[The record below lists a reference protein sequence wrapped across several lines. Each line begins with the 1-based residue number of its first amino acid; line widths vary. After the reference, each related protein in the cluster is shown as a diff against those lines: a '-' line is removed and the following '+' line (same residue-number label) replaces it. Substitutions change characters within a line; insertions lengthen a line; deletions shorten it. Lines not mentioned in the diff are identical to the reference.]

1 MCKYNGHFV
10 LFLYLLQCCICR
22 VELIYRGQCGYKQCP
37 QTREGALNVHLIPH
51 SHMDAGWVKTFDEYY
66 YGTRTQV
73 STANVQLIFHS
84 VLSELLHDKNRK
96 FTFAESAYFWRWW
109 KEQRPSMRNVF
120 RTLVQEGRI
129 EIAGG
134 SWVQNDEA
142 TADYEAIIDSYTW
155 GLRKINDTL
164 GPCAKPKAAW
174 QIDTYGHSRE
184 QASLLA
190 QMGYD
195 GLFISRVDYKEREA
209 MIDEDRLEFMWRGSD
224 LLGKMSD
231 IMTHTLFN
239 LYNPP
244 EGFCFDFLC
253 NDEPIMNDPESN
265 IYNADKRVSEFIAHI
280 EHQAKYY
287 DHDNIVVMMGGDFAY
302 QSAASWF
309 MNMDKLI
316 NHVHKHSANLSDIN
330 IFYSSP
336 SCYLKAIYLYGRRD
350 KTMHTEK
357 GDYFPYG
364 TDAQTYWSGYYT
376 SRPSL
381 KYLIKR
387 SHQFLQVF
395 KQLSVIT
402 RFDDSYELHL
412 LRHAVSLAHHH
423 DAITGTSQQ
432 HVANDFIRILTD
444 ALDASMKKVSVMLS
458 HLTPSWGGS
467 RRTKNQQQFV
477 VCHDLNVSQCIFSET
492 QDTLLL
498 LLYNPSSVKTY
509 HFVRLPATMLSYS
522 IKDANDDDVEYQL
535 LPLPPP
541 VINLPGRRSAA
552 LQELVFEAESVPALG
567 YASFYVTAV
576 HDAVKETAFTKNTNS
591 EENLDKVYCISN
603 EYIRVH
609 VNKDTGL
616 LETLQHQDGARVQ
629 VSQNFF
635 YYSQT
640 TAPVHS
646 GAYSFRPG
654 SLDAVPVSDKAS
666 IHTIRGPLVKEIRQ
680 RFSDWVSQ
688 VIRLYRGEEFVEL
701 EWVIGPVPLGTDL
714 GKEVVSRFSTNISSQ
729 EFFTDSNG
737 RQMMRRSCWNE
748 TNTAEKKQ
756 KYLPSCYYPVTSR
769 ICIQG
774 NDSSGLCVLVDRS
787 QGGASYRPGEVEVMV
802 HRRLLTDDGFGL
814 EESLNEEEGGV
825 GLIVRGKQRIVF
837 GRRKPEDK
845 QSFFDRAS
853 QAALRWKY
861 EPWAFL
867 ASGDRI
873 NRRKWANV
881 RNKRFSSLH
890 SHGVPP
896 RVHVLTLEPWRG
908 GAVLLR
914 LENTVTDNSTQDPPP
929 PSSHEDS
936 TPAEAGTIT
945 VDLRKLFLQRHITS
959 VRETTLAANQ
969 WLDEARQMD
978 WSSRYIYSGG
988 NDAFGLED
996 VPDAYGNDG
1005 HVIDYDDTYNYGQR
1019 KQRESVDNENE
1030 MDHSMR
1036 NYEIKSRSKRESNKV
1051 TPENVIRNS
1060 GLEEYET
1067 RHILKDVTEDQD
1079 DVTKSIYEMYYKTNS
1094 WYSRKNNERTVH
1106 RKLNSNK
1113 APILSPFKNSHSK
1126 NFENRSN
1133 GEELFNEHSFES
1145 KIKHDSLEPDFNL
1158 NRKRREILIEKDN
1171 LFNKPK
1177 RSQTKSLGAFMPFFI
1192 TDEKLDRRLRE
1203 HRKTEAHRQISAEEN
1218 SSPLVKD
1225 MFVKKL
1231 DTKAIKRSF
1240 DDDDYDSDET
1250 PKIKYNPPPSATKI
1264 VSTTTAT
1271 VRSTTIEEELIQSDE
1286 EDVETTKS
1294 STILSTTKVTTE
1306 ASNSSPTLTS
1316 TETPVTTVQQKS
1328 FSLRRIAR
1336 VTEQTQYNIFD
1347 DEDKFR
1353 DSSKEE
1359 KGYIPSKS
1367 FKGLFS
1373 DDEAKKQ
1380 SSTKVYQLNV
1390 KSIFQKKYGDKTESS
1405 TEQSEKLSTPSKISS
1420 YSTTDEIDLKLKEFF
1435 ENNIKIDSNDDKH
1448 ANVPALNTAVTDKIM
1463 EQNPTEPEKE
1473 EKKGSRKTQRDIKY
1487 RSDENEARA
1496 AADQITDDNEYHNAE
1511 EDFSNKRRK
1520 RAIPVKKREEIK
1532 DTSEPEAEDEHFIVT
1547 LRPTQIRTFVIRFK
1561 S

>member
-1 MCKYNGHFV
+1 
-10 LFLYLLQCCICR
+10 
-22 VELIYRGQCGYKQCP
+22 
-37 QTREGALNVHLIPH
+37 
-51 SHMDAGWVKTFDEYY
+51 
-66 YGTRTQV
+66 
-73 STANVQLIFHS
+73 
-84 VLSELLHDKNRK
+84 
-96 FTFAESAYFWRWW
+96 
-109 KEQRPSMRNVF
+109 
-120 RTLVQEGRI
+120 
-129 EIAGG
+129 
-134 SWVQNDEA
+134 
-142 TADYEAIIDSYTW
+142 
-155 GLRKINDTL
+155 
-164 GPCAKPKAAW
+164 
-174 QIDTYGHSRE
+174 
-184 QASLLA
+184 
-190 QMGYD
+190 
-195 GLFISRVDYKEREA
+195 
-209 MIDEDRLEFMWRGSD
+209 
-224 LLGKMSD
+224 
-231 IMTHTLFN
+231 
-239 LYNPP
+239 
-244 EGFCFDFLC
+244 
-253 NDEPIMNDPESN
+253 
-265 IYNADKRVSEFIAHI
+265 
-280 EHQAKYY
+280 
-287 DHDNIVVMMGGDFAY
+287 
-302 QSAASWF
+302 
-309 MNMDKLI
+309 
-316 NHVHKHSANLSDIN
+316 
-330 IFYSSP
+330 
-336 SCYLKAIYLYGRRD
+336 
-350 KTMHTEK
+350 
-357 GDYFPYG
+357 
-364 TDAQTYWSGYYT
+364 
-376 SRPSL
+376 
-381 KYLIKR
+381 
-387 SHQFLQVF
+387 
-395 KQLSVIT
+395 
-402 RFDDSYELHL
+402 
-412 LRHAVSLAHHH
+412 
-423 DAITGTSQQ
+423 
-432 HVANDFIRILTD
+432 
-444 ALDASMKKVSVMLS
+444 
-458 HLTPSWGGS
+458 
-467 RRTKNQQQFV
+467 
-477 VCHDLNVSQCIFSET
+477 
-492 QDTLLL
+492 
-498 LLYNPSSVKTY
+498 
-509 HFVRLPATMLSYS
+509 MLSYS

-603 EYIRVH
+603 EHKHTTERHNNLSTAVLIQALTAAYLRSPVVDQIACHLYLLVLKTYSQTFFQYIRVH

-616 LETLQHQDGARVQ
+616 LESLQHQDGARVQ
-629 VSQNFF
+629 VAQNFF

-654 SLDAVPVSDKAS
+654 SVDAVTVSHKAS
-666 IHTIRGPLVKEIRQ
+666 IHTIRGPIVKEIRQ

-737 RQMMRRSCWNE
+737 RQMLRRSCWNE

-802 HRRLLTDDGFGL
+802 GGTRVSSSLAANASLELVVHRRLLTDDGFGL

-825 GLIVRGKQRIVF
+825 GLIVRGKHRIVF

-914 LENTVTDNSTQDPPP
+914 LENTLTDNSTQ
-929 PSSHEDS
+929 
-936 TPAEAGTIT
+936 
-945 VDLRKLFLQRHITS
+945 
-959 VRETTLAANQ
+959 
-969 WLDEARQMD
+969 
-978 WSSRYIYSGG
+978 
-988 NDAFGLED
+988 
-996 VPDAYGNDG
+996 DG

-1019 KQRESVDNENE
+1019 KQREPVDNENE

-1036 NYEIKSRSKRESNKV
+1036 NYEIKSRSKRESNKD

-1067 RHILKDVTEDQD
+1067 RHVLKDVADQD
-1079 DVTKSIYEMYYKTNS
+1079 DITKSIYEMYYKTNS
-1094 WYSRKNNERTVH
+1094 GYSNKNSERTVNT
-1106 RKLNSNK
+1106 KFNCNK
-1113 APILSPFKNSHSK
+1113 AHILSPFNNSHSK
-1126 NFENRSN
+1126 KFENRSN
-1133 GEELFNEHSFES
+1133 GEELFYEHSFES

-1250 PKIKYNPPPSATKI
+1250 PKITYNPPPSATKI

-1271 VRSTTIEEELIQSDE
+1271 VRSTTIEEEFIQSDE

-1306 ASNSSPTLTS
+1306 ATKSSPTLTS

-1359 KGYIPSKS
+1359 KGYKPSKS

-1520 RAIPVKKREEIK
+1520 RAIPVKKREEMK
-1532 DTSEPEAEDEHFIVT
+1532 DISEPEPEDENFIVT